1 MDAEQKSDE
10 ELMVQYQNGDMNAF
24 NLLYMRYEKKIYNYF
39 LKRLNN
45 PERSAELFQDTFLK
59 LHQYRDRFNPNLS
72 FRVWIF
78 TVASNIAK
86 NEFKRTEKATN
97 IFGNGKVDYDIIED
111 TRIENPM
118 SSLEKKEL
126 SDKIKEAL
134 KSLPESQREVII
146 LSKYEGL
153 SYDQIAK
160 ITSSSVNA
168 VKQKAHRGFASL
180 RKQLMA
186 LFNQEWSGE

>member
-1 MDAEQKSDE
+1 MAGERKSDE
-10 ELMVQYQNGDMNAF
+10 ELMAQYQNGDMNAF

-59 LHQYRDRFNPNLS
+59 LHQYRDRFDPNLS
-72 FRVWIF
+72 FRVWLF

-86 NEFKRTEKATN
+86 NEFKRTEKTKSL
-97 IFGNGKVDYDIIED
+97 FDNGEVDYDIIED
-111 TRIENPM
+111 TRVENPG
-118 SSLEKKEL
+118 SSLEGKEL

-146 LSKYEGL
+146 LSKYEEL

-160 ITSSSVNA
+160 ITNSSVGA

-180 RKQLMA
+180 REKLKGW
-186 LFNQEWSGE
+186 FNQQ